1 MVLVVCLYADG
12 PENRVDF
19 GRAERPIIWFVIF
32 IAPRIDWYFVRWLW
46 VVFVIGQNC
55 KFFAEIWAQG
65 DFCEFWNLHPSLVK
79 PADFWVVC
87 DVCCVVQNVF
97 IDENFVNKDFY
108 KIYNF
113 FDFGDC

>member
-1 MVLVVCLYADG
+1 MVCDIYRAQNRLVFCALVVG
-12 PENRVDF
+12 
-19 GRAERPIIWFVIF
+19 G
-32 IAPRIDWYFVRWLW
+32 
-46 VVFVIGQNC
+46 FVIGQNC